1 MSSKLDCYFPY
12 KDILIDVPRNEIK
25 WCCKLLEGSS
35 LDNHNPKSPETDPLL
50 MDIRNSLAAGV
61 EHSACDNC
69 WRAEHKQIK
78 SWRQTEGKIPDFLK
92 QENLDVDPYNK
103 QFTRLEIFFD
113 NTCDLACIY
122 CGPWLSSK
130 WVQENQNTKMFGN
143 KPVDIHKEDDVK
155 IQKIIDTI
163 RTVGKRANPNGRVDL
178 AILGGEPFLSPQ
190 VKNGKFKRFVD
201 AFYEGAPKSTELLLN
216 FITNCNT
223 PDKIFETNLDYL
235 KQCKEAYPNLI
246 VHISMSLE
254 CTGKLTEITR
264 YGSSWEQ
271 VDKNINKWMQQDWIR
286 FNFNTAFNALTLHD
300 VDNYVQYLIDLSKKY
315 KKPISISPNI
325 VYEPNSLLPSIM
337 PKSWSTYVN
346 NAIHKISMNKTCFEN
361 DEAHGWPRFISTL
374 EDVKNTL
381 GNNVDRLP
389 ELKFMMQYSAKYRH
403 VDFEKTTPEVWRYVF
418 G

>member
-1 MSSKLDCYFPY
+1 LDDHDPDAPE
-12 KDILIDVPRNEIK
+12 KD
-25 WCCKLLEGSS
+25 KLL
-35 LDNHNPKSPETDPLL
+35 T
-50 MDIRNSLAAGV
+50 DIRQSLANGI
-61 EHSACDNC
+61 EHTACDNC
-69 WRAEHKQIK
+69 WRAEHRNIK

-92 QENLDVDPYNK
+92 NKNLDQLPYNQ

-130 WVQENQNTKMFGN
+130 WAQENQKTKMFWS

-163 RTVGKRANPNGRVDL
+163 RTVGKRADATGRVDL

-271 VDKNINKWMQQDWIR
+271 VDKNIHKWMQQDWIR
-286 FNFNTAFNALTLHD
+286 FNFNTAFNAITLHD
-300 VDNYVQYLIDLSKKY
+300 VDNYAKYLVNLSKKY
-315 KKPISISPNI
+315 SKKISISPNI

-337 PKSWSTYVN
+337 PSSWSTYID
-346 NAIHKISMNKTCFEN
+346 NAIDTISKNQDCFY
-361 DEAHGWPRFISTL
+361 DDDAHGWPRFIATL
-374 EDVKNTL
+374 DDIKHTL
-381 GNNVDRLP
+381 GNNVDKKP
-389 ELKFMMQYSAKYRH
+389 ELKFMMQYSKKYRH
-403 VDFEKTTPEVWRYVF
+403 VNFKKLTPEVFSYVF